1 MCIRD
6 RFNNGTWV
14 EYLRPAVDALPDLP
28 RINVEG
34 KIFED
39 VTFGRLIPA
48 DSSASGMAV
57 AIGPDGDLVAILEA
71 VEDGA
76 KWHPKKVF
84 SR

>member
-1 MCIRD
+1 
-6 RFNNGTWV
+6 
-14 EYLRPAVDALPDLP
+14 
-28 RINVEG
+28 
-34 KIFED
+34 

-48 DSSASGMAV
+48 DAPASGMAV

-84 SR
+84 NR